1 MLFRSVSQSRY
12 SQDQALKA
20 SIREHH
26 RKSRSTYGTLRIQ
39 KKLAEDGA
47 VRSGSILLSIGAAAF
62 TLARYAQ
69 FKIKRNIELILPL
82 MICIMLFGL
91 AISLPNAR

>member
-1 MLFRSVSQSRY
+1 MKNSVRLDQIIRISLFIVVLGLVVGIS
-12 SQDQALKA
+12 
-20 SIREHH
+20 
-26 RKSRSTYGTLRIQ
+26 
-39 KKLAEDGA
+39 GA
-47 VRSGSILLSIGAAAF
+47 VRSGSILLSIDAAAF